1 MAVDTDPGPHWSHKD
16 PGAWAQV
23 GFQAIGQQQ
32 HKVRPKKIFKVNK
45 LDLKFTTLKHG
56 LTCKSSWFLQQSPSS
71 GTG

>member
-32 HKVRPKKIFKVNK
+32 HKVRPKKILKVK
-45 LDLKFTTLKHG
+45 ELDSNSHNIQHG
-56 LTCKSSWFLQQSPSS
+56 LTCKSSWFLQQSPLSE
-71 GTG
+71 TG